1 MSEKI
6 KILFLI
12 NPISGVGKK
21 KIIPKCID
29 KYLDKTKFDFQIK
42 YTQYRYHARQLT
54 SENKNKFNVIVA
66 IGGDGT
72 VNEVGSALI
81 HSNCALAIIPTGSG
95 NGLARHLKIP
105 NKIKNALLTINQYQ
119 ITTIDTGK
127 VNDKYFIGTCG
138 FGFDAHIAKKF
149 DEYHKRGLISYAKL
163 IRKEFKKYQ
172 PLRYKVTLNHQ
183 VKEFETFM
191 FCVANS
197 SEFGNGFVI
206 SPLSNIQDGIFEN
219 VSLDQFKYKDV
230 FKLGKQIFKRQITQ
244 SDYFKSFSASNSYQ
258 IEILSKSN
266 PIYHIDGEP
275 LMNNNSVFK
284 IEILPQSLKVVIP
297 N

>member
-1 MSEKI
+1 MSKKI

-29 KYLDKTKFDFQIK
+29 KYLDKTKFDYQIK
-42 YTQYRYHARQLT
+42 YTQYRKHAHKIA
-54 SENKNKFNVIVA
+54 SDNKTKKDIIVA

-72 VNEVGSALI
+72 VNEIGSALI

-95 NGLARHLKIP
+95 NGLARHFKIPLKI
-105 NKIKNALLTINQYQ
+105 KDALLVINQYHVNP
-119 ITTIDTGK
+119 IDTGL
-127 VNDKYFIGTCG
+127 VNNIPFIGTCG

-172 PLRYKVTLNHQ
+172 PLNYKVTIKNE
-183 VKEFETFM
+183 VKTFETFM

-206 SPLSNIQDGIFEN
+206 SPQSNIADGIFEN
-219 VSLDQFKYKDV
+219 VSLDKFKIKEV
-230 FKLGKQIFKRQITQ
+230 FKLGKQIFKRQIDQ
-244 SDYFKSFSASNSYQ
+244 SKYFKSFTVTDTYQ
-258 IEILSKSN
+258 IEVLNQKQAIF
-266 PIYHIDGEP
+266 HIDGEP
-275 LMNNNSVFK
+275 LKGDNNNFTIQIVPK
-284 IEILPQSLKVVIP
+284 SLLVVC
-297 N
+297 